1 MQKKKT
7 KNATTGEIS
16 CLDQEMS
23 QIKKFLMFSQQF
35 WSIPMPDRNAGV
47 AAKPKD
53 KASSIDFNKELIV

>member
-1 MQKKKT
+1 
-7 KNATTGEIS
+7 
-16 CLDQEMS
+16 MS